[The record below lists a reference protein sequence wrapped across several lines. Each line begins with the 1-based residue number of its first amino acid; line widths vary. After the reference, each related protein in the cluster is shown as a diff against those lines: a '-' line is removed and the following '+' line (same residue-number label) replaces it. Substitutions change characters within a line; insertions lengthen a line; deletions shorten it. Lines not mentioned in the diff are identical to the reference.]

1 MTMSKNDL
9 LKIKINKDGEC
20 TIGLNGDPAVILFNL
35 SIVTQSIINKICLSS
50 GVDAKLIAQ
59 NYAENAKKLIQ
70 KNATDDTSEVNDMA
84 KKMLTLIDEI
94 LDSLEEDEK

>member
-1 MTMSKNDL
+1 ML
-9 LKIKINKDGEC
+9 
-20 TIGLNGDPAVILFNL
+20 IL
-35 SIVTQSIINKICLSS
+35 
-50 GVDAKLIAQ
+50 KLIAQ